1 MSNILNSKDFGLKIY
16 NRFPPKYREDDAL
29 NNYALMRYLQALS
42 DGGFKYSIDD
52 INGIINLIDADKVD
66 SKVLPIMFKQ
76 YGLEIFNGIPEQYLR
91 YLLPKLGETWS
102 RKGSLSAVEFI
113 TSSLS
118 GIKTTTNIAYDEK
131 ENPTV
136 IVRLEMDY
144 SLGDYFPDT
153 EQFKRLLTN
162 FVPFY
167 TDVDMVYSYLFYE
180 SQILN
185 SKDSDFVDVIT
196 HRIEESASLLLNEG
210 EDLEETIKQVMS
222 DSGKLSSLGYEY
234 LKVLDVI
241 LDEKGYTRGR
251 ITHTDS
257 LISVVTEDDSVS
269 MQEENCV
276 EKVREKVVSDVV
288 GIDSDIEDFNNIS
301 TLPIH
306 DSSSIKGNENVAD
319 KLVSQYQDSGTFSLT
334 QSTEEE
340 AKEKNAILG
349 QAIMGRAV
357 LGGSV
362 EYSDKI
368 VDNIADTRVD
378 GATFSEPVDSFL
390 NKEECTLSGNFYTN
404 GLYCFDLVTIS
415 GITTA
420 IY

>member
-29 NNYALMRYLQALS
+29 NDYALMRYLEALS
-42 DGGFKYSIDD
+42 DGGFKHSIDD

-167 TDVDMVYSYLFYE
+167 SDVDMVYSYLFYE
-180 SQILN
+180 SQVLN
-185 SKDSDFVDVIT
+185 SKDNDFVDKIT
-196 HRIEESASLLLNEG
+196 DTVNERISFLVKEEENLK
-210 EDLEETIKQVMS
+210 ETIKQLVS
-222 DSGKLSSLGYEY
+222 DSGKLSSLEQEL
-234 LKVLDVI
+234 LKVLDAIV
-241 LDEKGYTRGR
+241 DEKSYLRGR

-257 LISVVTEDDSVS
+257 LISVITEDNFISAQEDLSMTKVTE
-269 MQEENCV
+269 
-276 EKVREKVVSDVV
+276 KVISDVV
-288 GIDSDIEDFNNIS
+288 GLDSDIKDFTNIS
-301 TLPIH
+301 TLPVH
-306 DSSSIKGNENVAD
+306 DQSSLKGGESVTE
-319 KLVSQYQDSGTFSLT
+319 KLFMTPYLDSGSFSLT
-334 QSTEEE
+334 QSTEESR
-340 AKEKNAILG
+340 EKNAVLG

-368 VDNIADTRVD
+368 LDNLVDTKVD
-378 GATFSEPVDSFL
+378 GAIFSEPTNAFL
-390 NKEECTLSGNFYTN
+390 NKECTLSGNFYTN
-404 GLYCFDLVTIS
+404 SLYCFDLVTI
-415 GITTA
+415 GGVTTA